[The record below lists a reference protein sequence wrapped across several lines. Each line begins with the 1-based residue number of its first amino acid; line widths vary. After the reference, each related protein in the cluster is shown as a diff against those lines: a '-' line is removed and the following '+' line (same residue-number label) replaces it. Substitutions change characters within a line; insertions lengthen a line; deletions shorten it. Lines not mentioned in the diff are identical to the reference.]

1 MKEGKIF
8 VDRRPGHRK
17 LVIHDEAWGWKRL

>member
-8 VDRRPGHRK
+8 VDRRPGHKK